1 MEGVFRSEE
10 EWGCYVSPPAS
21 LRSAVES
28 TRARCARYGDGP
40 RSYLV
45 KSLYTPAIKNTA
57 LQSGYWARAF
67 PAEYN

>member
-1 MEGVFRSEE
+1 MGLLCLPSCLAPLGSRVDT
-10 EWGCYVSPPAS
+10 CS
-21 LRSAVES
+21 LRSLGA
-28 TRARCARYGDGP
+28 GP

-67 PAEYN
+67 TTEYN